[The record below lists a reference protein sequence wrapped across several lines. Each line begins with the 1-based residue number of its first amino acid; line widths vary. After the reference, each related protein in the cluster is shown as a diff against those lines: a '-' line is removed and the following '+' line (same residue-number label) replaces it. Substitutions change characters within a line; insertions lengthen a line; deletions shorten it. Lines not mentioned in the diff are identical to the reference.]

1 MGGYMVYPSLRA
13 GLVLPYRLV
22 LTLTPP
28 CGPQACPQASPPF
41 LVENRKLWLHF
52 LPASG
57 EGGESSRCPGGPP
70 LRRCWPAL

>member
-1 MGGYMVYPSLRA
+1 MGGCMVYPSLRA

-41 LVENRKLWLHF
+41 LVENRKLWLH
-52 LPASG
+52 LLHASG
-57 EGGESSRCPGGPP
+57 EGRGGSPTP
-70 LRRCWPAL
+70 VYLP